1 MNNSVK
7 RLHLSII
14 EKSMHTWF
22 NINSLYLLPFY
33 IYIYLYINCQRSG
46 CTCNKTFMLGNE

>member
-1 MNNSVK
+1 MNNSVN

-33 IYIYLYINCQRSG
+33 IYLPVHELS
-46 CTCNKTFMLGNE
+46 TFGMYM

>member
-14 EKSMHTWF
+14 EKSMQTWF
-22 NINSLYLLPFY
+22 NINSLYLLPF

-46 CTCNKTFMLGNE
+46 CICNKTFMLGNE